1 MQYNASGSSAARQSA
16 DCVIV
21 GAYTKRGLNSAASA
35 IDEASGGYLSKLAKA
50 GDLPSNPGAS
60 TLLRD
65 LKGVKAR
72 RVLVVGLGPK
82 NEFCIKQLE
91 RATESAIRALAN
103 TSVKSVALNLG
114 SNSERFDEP
123 ARVTSASIAAVHRAV
138 YRFNQLKSSKARTRP
153 SKINKIVFG
162 FSSRAACNK
171 AKAEF
176 KTADAVAKGVALTKD
191 LGNLPA
197 NVCTPD
203 YLAKTS
209 RQFARDYKNVSVQVM
224 GMKDLKRMGM
234 GAFISVTQGADT
246 PPRLIVM
253 RYKGAA
259 AKEAPVALVG
269 KGITFDTGGISLK
282 PPATMDEMKFDMC
295 GAAAVIGAFKSVA
308 MLQPNLNLVA
318 VVAACENM
326 PSGNASRPGDI
337 VTTMAGHTVEILNT
351 DAEGRLILCDALTY
365 TKKFKPKAI
374 IDVATLTGACVIALG
389 EHFSGLMSPNDGLAN
404 DLIQS
409 GVEAGDTAWR
419 MPVTEEYQ
427 SRLSSNFADFA
438 NVGGRPA
445 GAVTAACFLWRF
457 MKDQNWAHLD
467 IAGSA
472 WKTGAQKGATG
483 RPVGLLVN
491 YILNKG

>member
-1 MQYNASGSSAARQSA
+1 MQYIATGSSAARQST

-21 GAYTKRGLNSAASA
+21 GAYSKRGLNSAAEA
-35 IDEASGGYLSKLAKA
+35 IDAAADGYLSKLAKS
-50 GDLPSNPGAS
+50 GDLPGDKGET

-65 LKGVKAR
+65 LPGVKAK
-72 RVLVVGLGPK
+72 RVLVVGLGDK
-82 NEFCIKQLE
+82 DDFCLRQLE
-91 RATESAIRALAN
+91 AATESGVRALSK
-103 TSVKSVALNLG
+103 TSVKSISLNLG
-114 SNSERFDEP
+114 SNTERFTDS
-123 ARVTSASIAAVHRAV
+123 ARVASACIAAAHRAL
-138 YRFNQLKSSKARTRP
+138 YRFDQLKSKQPKTT
-153 SKINKIVFG
+153 SKIGKIEFG

-171 AKAEF
+171 AKPAF
-176 KTADAVAKGVALTKD
+176 KTANAIAEGVNLTKD
-191 LGNLPA
+191 LGNLPP
-197 NVCTPD
+197 NICTPD

-209 RQFARDYKNVSVQVM
+209 RKFASDYKKVTVQVM
-224 GMKDLKRMGM
+224 GMKDLKRLGM
-234 GAFISVTQGADT
+234 GAFISVTQGAER

-253 RYKGAA
+253 HYKGAA

-282 PPATMDEMKFDMC
+282 PPAGMDEMKYDMC
-295 GAAAVIGAFKSVA
+295 GAGSVIGAFKTIA
-308 MLQPNLNLVA
+308 MLQPKLNLVA

-326 PSGNASRPGDI
+326 PSGTATRPGDI
-337 VTTMAGHTVEILNT
+337 VTTMSGQTVEILNT

-404 DLIQS
+404 DLLQS
-409 GVEAGDTAWR
+409 GVQAGDTAWR

-427 SRLSSNFADFA
+427 SPLSSNFADFA

-445 GAVTAACFLWRF
+445 GATTAACFLWRF

-472 WKTGAQKGATG
+472 WKSGSKKGATG
-483 RPVGLLVN
+483 RPVGLLVH
-491 YILNKG
+491 YILDKG

>member
-1 MQYNASGSSAARQSA
+1 MQYFATGSSAARQSS

-21 GAYTKRGLNSAASA
+21 GAYSKRKLNSAAED
-35 IDEASGGYLSKLAKA
+35 IDAASGGYLSKLAKS
-50 GDLPSNPGAS
+50 GDISGSKGTN

-65 LKGVKAR
+65 LPGVKAK
-72 RVLVVGLGPK
+72 RVLVVGLGER
-82 NEFCIKQLE
+82 NDFCLRQLE
-91 RATESAIRALAN
+91 AATESAVKALSK
-103 TSVKSVALNLG
+103 TGVKSISFNLG
-114 SNSERFDEP
+114 SNSERFTDP
-123 ARVTSASIAAVHRAV
+123 ARVASTSIAAAHRAL
-138 YRFNQLKSSKARTRP
+138 YRFDQLKSKKPGNA
-153 SKINKIVFG
+153 SKIRKMEFG

-171 AKAEF
+171 AKASF
-176 KTADAVAKGVALTKD
+176 KTADAIAQGVSLTKD
-191 LGNLPA
+191 LGNLPP
-197 NVCTPD
+197 NICTPD

-209 RQFARDYKNVSVQVM
+209 KKFASDYKNVTVQVM

-234 GAFISVTQGADT
+234 GAFISVTQGAER

-253 RYKGAA
+253 RYRGAP

-282 PPATMDEMKFDMC
+282 PPAGMDEMKYDMC
-295 GAAAVIGAFKSVA
+295 GAGSVIGAFKTIA
-308 MLQPNLNLVA
+308 MLQPKLNLVA

-326 PSGNASRPGDI
+326 PSGNATRPGDI
-337 VTTMAGHTVEILNT
+337 VTTMSGQTVEILNT

-389 EHFSGLMSPNDGLAN
+389 EHLSGLMSPNDGLAN
-404 DLIQS
+404 DLLQA
-409 GVEAGDTAWR
+409 GTRAGDAAWR
-419 MPVTEEYQ
+419 LPVTEDYQ

-445 GAVTAACFLWRF
+445 GATTAACFLWRF

-467 IAGSA
+467 VAGSA

-483 RPVGLLVN
+483 RPVGLLVH
-491 YILNKG
+491 YILDKG